1 MYRLSYKNPLEDGG
15 WIVVATSKSKQN
27 VIDMW
32 SSIFWSAMERGLVTD
47 PDEEFLRIEDLATGI
62 ALRGLFLFRLER
74 RERLCGTHSPYFQRL
89 LRTGIHD

>member
-15 WIVVATSKSKQN
+15 WTVVATSESKQN

-47 PDEEFLRIEDLATGI
+47 PDEEFLRIEDLATGKK
-62 ALRGLFLFRLER
+62 L
-74 RERLCGTHSPYFQRL
+74 
-89 LRTGIHD
+89 